1 MPFPYQPLTLSQLTN
16 FSLLPPP
23 LTPQASRL
31 PGRWG
36 VAGVVGCGAL
46 LQPCPHALLHPDPP
60 KGRPSCTVLPA
71 PGALTLV
78 CTWPGGLPAAQL
90 QWAGP
95 QGAGPTALSNVTWS
109 YAATQLAN
117 SSAFTCTGRHPALA
131 LPMLCRITPCEWTG
145 RACQCRQRS
154 GQGARAQTT
163 GAMGSEKGLQT
174 TVSQTCRLMGR
185 WQHGSL
191 PTSSFSLLSS
201 PSLHP
206 HGGLSLA

>member
-1 MPFPYQPLTLSQLTN
+1 MWNSQAHVISPGCVCLAVEATSHPIFRHIYHMKHPSLAKSVHSGSSVAYPYA
-16 FSLLPPP
+16 LP
-23 LTPQASRL
+23 A
-31 PGRWG
+31 
-36 VAGVVGCGAL
+36 
-46 LQPCPHALLHPDPP
+46 
-60 KGRPSCTVLPA
+60 RPSSSFLPA